1 MVIAKTEAD
10 ASAVAVTLSDFK
22 AFNAGNAAI
31 TDFKHGTFIH
41 K

>member
-10 ASAVAVTLSDFK
+10 GSSVAVTLSDFK
-22 AFNAGNAAI
+22 AFIAGNAAI
-31 TDFKHGTFIH
+31 NPFKHGTFIH